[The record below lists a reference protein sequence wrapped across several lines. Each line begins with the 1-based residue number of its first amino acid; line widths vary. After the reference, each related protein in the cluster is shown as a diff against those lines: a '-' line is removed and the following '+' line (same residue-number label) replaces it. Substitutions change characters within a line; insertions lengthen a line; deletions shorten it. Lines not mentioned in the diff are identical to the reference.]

1 MLRLNRKTFYSN
13 VRNGPF
19 PGKLTQ
25 QQVDGM
31 NGILDAW
38 EQSGGRDERHLAY
51 ILATAYH
58 ETGGRMVPVRE
69 GFATS
74 DRSARKIIANRR
86 YGKPD
91 GPWGHVYY
99 GRGHVQ
105 LTWHDNY
112 VRMGN
117 ILDLPLAENPDLAL
131 DATISAKIL
140 IEGMTRGASGRGD
153 FTGKAL
159 SDYFNETV
167 DDPIGARKIVNGTDR
182 DALIAGYHVAFLE
195 AIKVAQQ
202 GELFDAEDPTPR
214 TKPRLSD
221 ETSWG
226 AILTVLGG
234 LAAPITSLV
243 ERVNV
248 PIALAAILV
257 VGGGFLIL
265 HGRLKLVRETGQ

>member
-1 MLRLNRKTFYSN
+1 MPRLDRKTFYAK

-25 QQVDGM
+25 QQVTGM
-31 NGILDAW
+31 DGILDAW
-38 EQSGGRDERHLAY
+38 GQSGGTDARHLAY
-51 ILATAYH
+51 ILATAFH
-58 ETGGRMVPVRE
+58 ETGARMVPVRE
-69 GFATS
+69 GFATT
-74 DRSARKIIANRR
+74 DRGARKIIANRR
-86 YGKPD
+86 YGKPA

-117 ILDLPLAENPDLAL
+117 ILDLPLAEHPDLAL

-159 SDYFNETV
+159 GDYFNATT

-182 DALIAGYHVAFLE
+182 AALIAGYHSTFLE
-195 AIKVAQQ
+195 AIKAAQQ
-202 GELFDAEDPTPR
+202 GDLFDAEDPAPR

-234 LAAPITSLV
+234 LAAPITSLL
-243 ERVNV
+243 ERVEV
-248 PIALAAILV
+248 PAALAVILV
-257 VGGGFLIL
+257 IAGGLLIL
-265 HGRLKLVRETGQ
+265 HGRLKLVRETGE